1 MSGTRL
7 LFAFAVLIAAYEII
21 YFYPIMPS
29 PMAVHFNAAGAADG
43 WGPKNYFFI
52 TIGGVIAL
60 LTIMFAGISL
70 LIRILPDSLI
80 NLPNKDYWFAPERR
94 TQTLQRLT
102 GQLLFIGAITLLL
115 LDGVLYLSCM
125 ANIPPASSMP
135 AEILWG
141 MLGSFFTVNIIWTVI
156 MIRSY
161 LRTG

>member
-7 LFAFAVLIAAYEII
+7 LFAFAILIAAYEII

-60 LTIMFAGISL
+60 LATLFAGISL
-70 LIRILPDSLI
+70 LIRVLPDSMV
-80 NLPNKDYWFAPERR
+80 NLPNKAYWLAPERR
-94 TQTLQRLT
+94 VLTHKRLA

-135 AEILWG
+135 ADILWG
-141 MLGSFFTVNIIWTVI
+141 MLGLFFSINIIWTI
-156 MIRSY
+156 LMIRSY
-161 LRTG
+161 RRPA